1 MFFDWGGLLL
11 SEPNGIRP
19 RFRFALDVFAPL
31 PPDTHHEVS
40 ARSANRGANPFI
52 HEIIC
57 GFADNYGVEL
67 TNLDGEDDH
76 VHILFRAKP
85 TTDLVKFINTVKGAT
100 ARRIRNEYADELKTD
115 LWGDSFWND
124 SYCLISTG
132 QVSLDMLKQYVD
144 NQRE

>member
-1 MFFDWGGLLL
+1 VNRL
-11 SEPNGIRP
+11 GIKQFETPSVSSSRKSKISLHYHLILTTKY
-19 RFRFALDVFAPL
+19 RRGVLTEEQ
-31 PPDTHHEVS
+31 TH
-40 ARSANRGANPFI
+40 FI
-52 HEIIC
+52 HEVIS
-57 GFADNYGVEL
+57 GFTDNYGVEL
-67 TNLDGEDDH
+67 TTLDGEDDH

-85 TTDLVKFINTVKGAT
+85 PTDLVKFTNTVKGAI

-132 QVSLDMLKQYVD
+132 QVSLAVLKQYVE